1 MANTFEDLWSELK
14 ADAAK
19 EWETIEAGATQI
31 EHNIVP
37 VVESDLVAALTQ
49 FKQLAITTV
58 LNLAKSEFDVLTG
71 QEKQSSV
78 VTTVFQAAEAK
89 GVQLG
94 IADVR
99 GFAQDVFTAVAA
111 TKPAVS

>member
-1 MANTFEDLWSELK
+1 MASTFSDLWTELK
-14 ADAAK
+14 ADAAA
-19 EWETIEAGATQI
+19 EWATIKAEAVQV
-31 EHNIVP
+31 ENSIVP
-37 VVESDLVAALTQ
+37 VVEADLVAALSQ

-78 VTTVFQAAEAK
+78 VTTVFQAAEEK

-94 IADVR
+94 ISDVR

-111 TKPAVS
+111 TKPAS